1 VVGAGHF
8 LSTSF
13 LSTFLSHP
21 GVGDVF
27 VADLKPER
35 AEDLVRQHGLAGAFD
50 SLDSMLKAS
59 VDAVAIFTPRQTHAA
74 LAAQAMEAGAHA
86 YMAVPAAVTLDE
98 LRVLTE
104 TSARTR
110 RVCATGETSY
120 YYPEIVYCREEF
132 ATGRWGRFVHAEAQY
147 IHDWAT
153 WGPHFRLT
161 FGEDWRRYAAIP
173 PMHYATHSFS
183 MPLSVT
189 GAHVTHV
196 SAQGFV
202 DTDPDGGYGTG
213 RNPWDNPFSNTVA
226 LGRTSDGGSIRIGEF
241 RRLGWFAERSGRE
254 VMMPSFYCTDA
265 AFEANMG
272 GTFLTGRQGTEGTR
286 DWEHE
291 TKLTLDLAAWVDGP
305 YFERPRPDRPEDC
318 DRFLSLAPAHHPS
331 RLPDSMRGHQ
341 NGHSG
346 SHLFLVDDFIRAC
359 LEDVLP
365 PCHIWASAAWCAPGI
380 VAHESALQGGQLLDV
395 PDYGQPPADWPLLKY
410 PSRPVDS
417 RRPMLPELQAAQVA
431 MSA

>member
-1 VVGAGHF
+1 MTKIRLGVVGAGHF

-21 GVGDVF
+21 GVGDVL
-27 VADLKPER
+27 VTDLKLDR
-35 AEDLVRQHGLAGAFD
+35 AEELVRKHKLAGAFD
-50 SLDSMLKAS
+50 SLGSMLRAG

-74 LAAQAMEAGAHA
+74 LAAEAMESGAHA

-98 LRVLTE
+98 LRTLTE

-202 DTDPDGGYGTG
+202 DTDPDGGYGKG
-213 RNPWDNPFSNTVA
+213 SNPWDNPFSNTVA

-265 AFEANMG
+265 AFEENMVSDYA
-272 GTFLTGRQGTEGTR
+272 LTGEASRRAVERG
-286 DWEHE
+286 
-291 TKLTLDLAAWVDGP
+291 LAAAEWYHTEV
-305 YFERPRPDRPEDC
+305 PRKVMKELMQR
-318 DRFLSLAPAHHPS
+318 RTARRSATRS
-331 RLPDSMRGHQ
+331 
-341 NGHSG
+341 
-346 SHLFLVDDFIRAC
+346 
-359 LEDVLP
+359 
-365 PCHIWASAAWCAPGI
+365 IWAALHVLFAAGGI
-380 VAHESALQGGQLLDV
+380 YFWGTWWACPSGWPMGCSTARPATRAGTNAARHGLPHRLDERRGL
-395 PDYGQPPADWPLLKY
+395 PHRRA
-410 PSRPVDS
+410 SR
-417 RRPMLPELQAAQVA
+417 
-431 MSA
+431 